1 MKTTPNRLCLTFSIL
16 LVFASTMACKVSPE
30 QKNPETVKPV
40 VDNAN
45 TVRPTEPI
53 KSESPKPAANE
64 ATGGSLATP
73 TETYKT
79 ACAAR
84 RKKDVAGLKR
94 VLSKDLLGFF
104 KEMGE
109 AEKKSLDESLS
120 EMLNQPMSPSDE
132 SRDEKI
138 NGDTATLE
146 YLNDKG
152 KWSQMD
158 FVKEGTDWKMT
169 FPKAGAP
176 MSKDAQKK

>member
-1 MKTTPNRLCLTFSIL
+1 MKTTPYRLCLTFSIL

-30 QKNPETVKPV
+30 QKNTATVKPV

-45 TVRPTEPI
+45 SVRPTEAI
-53 KSESPKPAANE
+53 KSETTKPAATE

-84 RKKDVAGLKR
+84 RKKDIAGLKH

-109 AEKKSLDESLS
+109 AEKKTLDESLS
-120 EMLNQPMSPSDE
+120 EMMNQPMSPTDE
-132 SRDEKI
+132 CRNEQI
-138 NGDTATLE
+138 NGETATLE

-158 FVKEGTDWKMT
+158 FIKEGSDWKMT

-176 MSKDAQKK
+176 MTRDMQKK